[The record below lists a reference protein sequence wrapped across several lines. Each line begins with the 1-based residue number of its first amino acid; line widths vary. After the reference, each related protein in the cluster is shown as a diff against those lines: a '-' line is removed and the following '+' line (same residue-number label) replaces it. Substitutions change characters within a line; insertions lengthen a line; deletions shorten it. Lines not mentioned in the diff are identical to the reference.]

1 MVYNFSRWKSR
12 KVFDMGLTVSTG
24 MLADYL
30 EAGDDEAADWIRNDI
45 KVINEILKAHNL
57 PAHEESES
65 GFR

>member
-1 MVYNFSRWKSR
+1 
-12 KVFDMGLTVSTG
+12 MGLTVSTG